1 VTTAEKPQPR
11 SVRVG
16 RPLPD
21 EGLRGS
27 YDTVVIGSGVGGLA
41 AAVCHAKRG
50 RTVAVFEQHYTA
62 GGYTHAYQR
71 RGWEWDVGIHYIG
84 QLSGREP
91 VRVLSDYLTD
101 DGLEWASLGDP
112 FDVYRLNGEVYT
124 GRVGYA
130 AYRAGLIE
138 RFPAE
143 QGAIEEFFRRV
154 RRCVPVLPLMTLRR
168 MSGPVAA
175 RTARLIRKLAPDYA
189 LRPAREVVSELTTDE
204 RLRLALL
211 SSTALLVVE
220 NTADLPF
227 MMLAFVYEHFR
238 TGACYPVGGSAQI
251 ARSMLGPIRRAGGEV
266 FVRARVREILVEN
279 GVAAGV
285 ILADG
290 RTVRAATV
298 ISNAGA
304 RNTFGKLLPA
314 DVAAEHGYP
323 DLLANVKDSY
333 SMAVLFVGLVG
344 TPAALGLPKHN
355 VLVLEDDDPDRFYRQ
370 APQSDHW
377 MTSGLFISFSSAK
390 DPTWTARHPERS
402 TGEVIAFC
410 RPEWFR
416 DWSGTQWNERGSA
429 YLEFKE
435 RIAKELLDTLYRHLP
450 ELEGKV
456 VYHELATPL
465 TAEHFAAW
473 SGGCLYGTAM
483 NSENLLNQGSWLR
496 PRTRVPGLFLS
507 GQDAMSGGYVGALT
521 GGVLAAHESFTR
533 SDRIRLWAGVLR
545 HLIRGPRT
553 EIRS

>member
-1 VTTAEKPQPR
+1 MTTAGKPQ
-11 SVRVG
+11 SVLVG
-16 RPLPD
+16 RPLAHG
-21 EGLRGS
+21 GLRER

-62 GGYTHAYQR
+62 GGYTHAYRR

-101 DGLEWASLGDP
+101 DTLGWASLGDP
-112 FDVYRLNGEVYT
+112 FDVYRLNGEVFS

-130 AYRAGLIE
+130 AYRAELIR

-143 QGAIEEFFRRV
+143 RRAIEEFFRRV

-168 MSGPVAA
+168 MSGPVAGG
-175 RTARLIRKLAPDYA
+175 TARLIEKLAPDYA
-189 LRPAREVVSELTTDE
+189 LRSAREVVAELTSDD

-211 SSTALLVVE
+211 GSTALLIVE
-220 NTADLPF
+220 ATAEVPF

-238 TGACYPVGGSAQI
+238 TGACYPIGGSSQI
-251 ARSMLGPIRRAGGEV
+251 ARSMLGPIRGAGGEV

-279 GVAAGV
+279 GRAAGV

-304 RNTFGKLLPA
+304 RNTFGRLLPA
-314 DVAAEHGYP
+314 GVAAEHGYP
-323 DLLANVKDSY
+323 ELLAGVKDSY
-333 SMAVLFVGLVG
+333 SMAVLFVGLAG
-344 TPAALGLPKHN
+344 TPAELGLPKHN

-370 APQSDHW
+370 APRSDRW

-390 DPTWTARHPERS
+390 DPTWTTRHPARS
-402 TGEVIAFC
+402 TGEVIAYC

-416 DWSGTQWNERGSA
+416 DWAGTQWNERGDG
-429 YLEFKE
+429 YMEFKE
-435 RIAKELLDTLYRHLP
+435 RISKELLDTLYRHVP
-450 ELEGKV
+450 QIDGKV

-465 TAEHFAAW
+465 SAEHFAGW
-473 SGGCLYGTAM
+473 PGGCLYGTAM
-483 NSENLLNQGSWLR
+483 NSDNLLRQGAWLR

-521 GGVLAAHESFTR
+521 GGVLAAHESLRR
-533 SDRIRLWAGVLR
+533 SDRLRLWAGVLR
-545 HLIRGPRT
+545 RLLRGRRT
-553 EIRS
+553 EIRA